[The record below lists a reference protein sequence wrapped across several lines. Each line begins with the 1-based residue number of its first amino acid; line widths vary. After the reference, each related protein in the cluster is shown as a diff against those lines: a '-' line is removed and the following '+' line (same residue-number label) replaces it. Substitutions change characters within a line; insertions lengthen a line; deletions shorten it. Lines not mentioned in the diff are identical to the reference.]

1 MADMVIVLSSKFLEE
16 EESMT
21 LPAPVPSDNPNKAKK
36 GVLRFSDVGDDSSE
50 EVYKS
55 GWETRAAPVP
65 LDKPNKAKKDV
76 LRFSDVG
83 DDSSEEVYKSGSET
97 RAAPVPLD
105 KPKKAKKGVLRF
117 SDVGDVSSEE
127 VYKSGSEAWAAPVP
141 LDKPKKAKKGVLRF
155 SDAGDD
161 NEEGCKSG
169 SKTRA
174 APGRL
179 FALESLSKTAES
191 ISTGFIRKPQA
202 IKQRVKSYH
211 ENIASLR
218 AAVVVMFPPKRRKIL
233 RSMRDFVQARQ
244 LSKITR

>member
-1 MADMVIVLSSKFLEE
+1 MKARFPPHCSQHANDDRVRRAAQQTIPVEFSSISNFVLVSCPAEPQVPKPADMVQVLSSNFLEDE
-16 EESMT
+16 DSMT
-21 LPAPVPSDNPNKAKK
+21 LPAPIPLDKAKKAKK
-36 GVLRFSDVGDDSSE
+36 G
-50 EVYKS
+50 
-55 GWETRAAPVP
+55 
-65 LDKPNKAKKDV
+65 V

-117 SDVGDVSSEE
+117 SD
-127 VYKSGSEAWAAPVP
+127 
-141 LDKPKKAKKGVLRF
+141 
-155 SDAGDD
+155 AGDD
-161 NEEGCKSG
+161 SEEGCKSG

-174 APGRL
+174 APGHR
-179 FALESLSKTAES
+179 FSVENLSKTAES
-191 ISTGFIRKPQA
+191 ISTGFFRKPQA
-202 IKQRVKSYH
+202 IKRRVKSYS
-211 ENIASLR
+211 ENVASLR